1 MWICIFVKEIFH
13 LWHHSHVILVY
24 VTTKE
29 ALKTIQTFSLPI
41 HGLLWY
47 YIETSKFDII
57 ILLQPFKESPKSQ
70 IFVQIW
76 VSSRTFLKVSISAK
90 WSKYNSTEDF
100 WHWHCLLH
108 QIYFWDILLYL
119 RLWCDRISDDF
130 SPNRQGNS
138 KN

>member
-76 VSSRTFLKVSISAK
+76 VQPYFFESFHLSKMIKVTGQKISDIDIFT
-90 WSKYNSTEDF
+90 SD
-100 WHWHCLLH
+100 L
-108 QIYFWDILLYL
+108 FWDILLYL